1 VTLFVAGAIGII
13 LLIGFA
19 VGTAIEIWSYSRRV
33 RDAPPTQ
40 PQDDVERRRKRIKLV
55 DDDRR

>member
-19 VGTAIEIWSYSRRV
+19 IGTVIEIWSYNRRV

-40 PQDDVERRRKRIKLV
+40 PQDDVERRRKRVKLV
-55 DDDRR
+55 DGDRR